1 MLENNSE
8 PQNNKESKM
17 RTVLRNHD
25 EVAHYFA
32 NQIQSSGSASRMFF
46 EGNTIF
52 SYGHHFEIAKIVKPC
67 VVLFTENS
75 YSSST
80 SGHKSI
86 VRSAIPHHFKIF
98 PAATS
103 KSGYGNYTVTTDNIS
118 NLTYY
123 LQQAEELLNK
133 AVRARVLAENYAQT
147 AKHWLSIFID
157 YAKEFEVNTKPFTR
171 LFETLSDTIDNF
183 KIPEKYLA
191 YVRAGLD
198 AKKAAEKAK
207 ITDWKKHLKQWKA
220 HAGNYVSCSI
230 PECKFDYLRIVGN
243 EIETSK
249 NVRLSIASAL
259 LLWRKLQQ
267 QESVKGEKID
277 DRWTVID
284 NSNQYLQVGCHKI
297 LHTEIQAMAKQ
308 LGY

>member
-1 MLENNSE
+1 M
-8 PQNNKESKM
+8 K
-17 RTVLRNHD
+17 TVLRNHD
-25 EVAHYFA
+25 EVAHYWS
-32 NQIQSSGSASRMFF
+32 NQIQPEGKASRLFF

-52 SYGHHFEIAKIVKPC
+52 SYGHHFEIAKIVKPG
-67 VVLFTENS
+67 VILFTENS

-103 KSGYGNYTVTTDNIS
+103 RSGYGNYTVTTDNIQ

-123 LQQAEELLNK
+123 LQQAEELLNR
-133 AVRARVLAENYAQT
+133 AVRAKGLAENYAQT

-157 YAKEFEVNTKPFTR
+157 YAKEFEVSTKPFTK
-171 LFETLSDTIDNF
+171 LFETLSDTINNF

-191 YVRAGLD
+191 YVKSKLD
-198 AKKAAEKAK
+198 AKKIAEQAK
-207 ITDWKKHLKQWKA
+207 VKDWKDHLKKWKN
-220 HAGNYVSCSI
+220 HTGNYLDCSI
-230 PECKFDYLRIVGN
+230 PECDFDYLRIVGN

-259 LLWRKLQQ
+259 LIWRKLQQ

-297 LHTEIQAMAKQ
+297 LHSEIQAVAKQ

>member
-1 MLENNSE
+1 M
-8 PQNNKESKM
+8 K
-17 RTVLRNHD
+17 TVLRNHD
-25 EVAHYFA
+25 EVAHYWS
-32 NQIQSSGSASRMFF
+32 NQIQPEGKASRLFF

-80 SGHKSI
+80 GKHLSI
-86 VRSAIPHHFKIF
+86 TRRAIPHHFKVF

-103 KSGYGNYTVTTDNIS
+103 RSCYGNYSVTTDNIA

-123 LQQAEELLNK
+123 LKQAEEFLNK
-133 AVRARVLAENYAQT
+133 AVRARTLAENYAKT

-157 YAKEFEVNTKPFTR
+157 YSKEFEVNTKPFTR

-191 YVRAGLD
+191 YVKSKLD
-198 AKKAAEKAK
+198 AKKIAEQAK
-207 ITDWKKHLKQWKA
+207 IKDWKDHLQKWKN
-220 HAGNYVSCSI
+220 HTGNYLDCSI
-230 PECKFDYLRIVGN
+230 PECEFDYLRIVGN

-284 NSNQYLQVGCHKI
+284 NNPKFLQVGCHKI
-297 LHTEIQAMAKQ
+297 LQSEIQAMAKQ

>member
-1 MLENNSE
+1 
-8 PQNNKESKM
+8 M
-17 RTVLRNHD
+17 RTVLKGHD
-25 EVAHYFA
+25 EVAHYWS
-32 NQIQSSGSASRMFF
+32 NQIQPEGKASRMFF

-67 VVLFTENS
+67 VVLFTEYN

-80 SGHKSI
+80 GKHKTI
-86 VRSAIPHHFKIF
+86 ARRAIPHHFKVF
-98 PAATS
+98 PSATT
-103 KSGYGNYTVTTDNIS
+103 KEWGNYPIVTDNIL

-123 LQQAEELLNK
+123 LQKAEEWLNK
-133 AVRARVLAENYAQT
+133 AVNARSLAETYAQT
-147 AKHWLSIFID
+147 AKHWLSIFLD
-157 YAKEFEVNTKPFTR
+157 YAKEFEVNTKPFTK

-191 YVRAGLD
+191 YVKAKLD

-207 ITDWKKHLKQWKA
+207 AQDWKKHLKQWKN
-220 HAGNYVSCSI
+220 HTGNYLSCSI
-230 PECKFDYLRIVGN
+230 PECDFDYLRIVGN

-249 NVRLSIASAL
+249 NVRFSIASGVL
-259 LLWRKLQQ
+259 IWRKLQQ

-284 NSNQYLQVGCHKI
+284 NNLKFLQVGCHRI
-297 LHTEIQAMAKQ
+297 PHSEIQAVAKQ

>member
-1 MLENNSE
+1 
-8 PQNNKESKM
+8 M
-17 RTVLRNHD
+17 RTVLKNHD

-52 SYGHHFEIAKIVKPC
+52 SYGHHFEIAKIVKSG
-67 VVLFTENS
+67 VILFTENS

-147 AKHWLSIFID
+147 AKHWLSIFTD
-157 YAKEFEVNTKPFTR
+157 YAKE
-171 LFETLSDTIDNF
+171 SDTIDNF

-220 HAGNYVSCSI
+220 HTGNYVSCSI